1 MADIRVDTIIA
12 GGKIVTSSEV
22 FDAAIAI
29 SDEKIVAIGPD
40 HLLPPADR
48 YIDASGKFVLPGLID
63 CHVHLDR
70 CDSYEL
76 GSIAAAHSGLT
87 TLLPFGT
94 YDVEAEETL
103 PSAINRHREEIE
115 STAVV
120 DFAFHY
126 ILNNRPYILK
136 SLPQALEMG
145 VTSFKM
151 FMSYKKNQIR
161 MCTDDFICQVME
173 TVSKG
178 GGIVQLHC
186 ESGNI
191 IDYLENQLISQ
202 GCVHP
207 TDFPSACPDWAEEEA
222 INRAIKMG
230 NVTNC
235 PVYVVHLST
244 DVGMERI
251 KQAQGQGQ
259 RVWTET
265 CPQYLL
271 LSDEEMAKV
280 GPLAKIGPPLRPKD
294 GPDQPAMWKG
304 LELGYISTIGSDHA
318 PHFKALKQPGWKNIF
333 VNPDGSPVPFG
344 SPGIETLAPLAYS
357 EGVVGRDLPITW
369 LARCMSENPARI
381 FGLYP
386 QKGSLQ
392 VGTDADITII
402 DPQGET
408 VVRAEDHHGNSG
420 FTLYEGWKVNGKPWM
435 TLLRGQILLNQGRL
449 EQKPGYGRFLASG
462 SPTPPSA
469 APSANPHCIRRS

>member
-1 MADIRVDTIIA
+1 MPDIRVDTIIA
-12 GGKIVTSSEV
+12 GGKVVTSSDV

-29 SDEKIVAIGPD
+29 SGEKIAAIGPE

-48 YIDASGKFVLPGLID
+48 YVDASGKFVLPGLID

-136 SLPQALEMG
+136 SLPEALEMG

-151 FMSYKKNQIR
+151 FMSYKKNQVR
-161 MCTDDFICQVME
+161 MCSDDFICEVME
-173 TVSKG
+173 TVSKA

-191 IDYLENQLISQ
+191 IDYLENHLINQ

-230 NVTNC
+230 GVTNC

-244 DVGMERI
+244 HVGMERI
-251 KQAQGQGQ
+251 KQAQAEGQ

-271 LSDEEMAKV
+271 LADEEMAKV

-294 GPDQPAMWKG
+294 GPDRPAMWKG
-304 LELGYISTIGSDHA
+304 LELGYISTLGSDHA
-318 PHFKALKQPGWKNIF
+318 PHFKHLKAPGWKNIF

-344 SPGIETLAPLAYS
+344 SPGIETIAPLAFS
-357 EGVVGRDLPITW
+357 EGVLGRGLPPTW

-381 FGLYP
+381 FGIYP

-392 VGTDADITII
+392 VGTDADVTIL
-402 DPQGET
+402 DPVGET
-408 VVRAEDHHGNSG
+408 IVRAEDHHGNSG

-435 TLLRGQILLNQGRL
+435 TFLRGQILYNQGRL
-449 EQKPGYGRFLASG
+449 EQKPGYGRFLTSG
-462 SPTPPSA
+462 SPTPPLGG
-469 APSANPHCIRRS
+469 PVR

>member
-173 TVSKG
+173 TVSKA

-344 SPGIETLAPLAYS
+344 SPGIETLAPPRLQRRRRRSRPSHHLA
-357 EGVVGRDLPITW
+357 GPLHV
-369 LARCMSENPARI
+369 
-381 FGLYP
+381 
-386 QKGSLQ
+386 
-392 VGTDADITII
+392 
-402 DPQGET
+402 
-408 VVRAEDHHGNSG
+408 
-420 FTLYEGWKVNGKPWM
+420 GKPRPH
-435 TLLRGQILLNQGRL
+435 LRSLPPEGFPPGRHRRRHHHHRPPGRNRRTRRRPPRQLRLHPLRRL
-449 EQKPGYGRFLASG
+449 EGQRQALDDPSPGPSPPKPGPPRAKTRLRTLPRQRQPHA
-462 SPTPPSA
+462 PPRRPRPLTPD
-469 APSANPHCIRRS
+469 

>member
-12 GGKIVTSSEV
+12 GGKIVTSSEI

-94 YDVEAEETL
+94 YDVEAEEPL

-151 FMSYKKNQIR
+151 FMSYKKNRIR

-207 TDFPSACPDWAEEEA
+207 TDFPSACPDWAEGEA

-265 CPQYLL
+265 CPPV
-271 LSDEEMAKV
+271 S
-280 GPLAKIGPPLRPKD
+280 PP
-294 GPDQPAMWKG
+294 
-304 LELGYISTIGSDHA
+304 
-318 PHFKALKQPGWKNIF
+318 
-333 VNPDGSPVPFG
+333 
-344 SPGIETLAPLAYS
+344 
-357 EGVVGRDLPITW
+357 
-369 LARCMSENPARI
+369 
-381 FGLYP
+381 
-386 QKGSLQ
+386 
-392 VGTDADITII
+392 
-402 DPQGET
+402 
-408 VVRAEDHHGNSG
+408 VRRG
-420 FTLYEGWKVNGKPWM
+420 NGK
-435 TLLRGQILLNQGRL
+435 GRPPR
-449 EQKPGYGRFLASG
+449 QNR
-462 SPTPPSA
+462 PTPPSQGRPRPA
-469 APSANPHCIRRS
+469 SHVEGP

>member
-1 MADIRVDTIIA
+1 MAVREPPVFSRRKALPSERPPSLCHPKRANPPILPYNNPKILNHGGHIMADIRVDTIIA

-94 YDVEAEETL
+94 YDVEAEEPL

-251 KQAQGQGQ
+251 KQAQG
-259 RVWTET
+259 R
-265 CPQYLL
+265 
-271 LSDEEMAKV
+271 
-280 GPLAKIGPPLRPKD
+280 GPA
-294 GPDQPAMWKG
+294 G
-304 LELGYISTIGSDHA
+304 LD
-318 PHFKALKQPGWKNIF
+318 
-333 VNPDGSPVPFG
+333 
-344 SPGIETLAPLAYS
+344 
-357 EGVVGRDLPITW
+357 RDLPPV
-369 LARCMSENPARI
+369 SP
-381 FGLYP
+381 P
-386 QKGSLQ
+386 
-392 VGTDADITII
+392 
-402 DPQGET
+402 
-408 VVRAEDHHGNSG
+408 VRRGNG
-420 FTLYEGWKVNGKPWM
+420 
-435 TLLRGQILLNQGRL
+435 QGRSPR
-449 EQKPGYGRFLASG
+449 QDR
-462 SPTPPSA
+462 PTPPA
-469 APSANPHCIRRS
+469 QRRPRPARHVERP

>member
-1 MADIRVDTIIA
+1 MADARVDTIVA
-12 GGKIVTSSEV
+12 GGQVVTSSEIYS
-22 FDAAIAI
+22 AAIAI
-29 SDEKIVAIGPD
+29 DGEKIVASVQRISCPPPIAT
-40 HLLPPADR
+40 LTLP
-48 YIDASGKFVLPGLID
+48 GKFVLPGLID

-87 TLLPFGT
+87 TLIPFGT

-145 VTSFKM
+145 VTSYKM
-151 FMSYKKNQIR
+151 FMTYKKNQIR
-161 MCTDDFICQVME
+161 MCSDDFICQVME

-191 IDYLENQLISQ
+191 IDYLENQLISN

-222 INRAIKMG
+222 INRAVKMG
-230 NVTNC
+230 AVTDC
-235 PVYVVHLST
+235 PVYVVHLSSQ
-244 DVGMERI
+244 VGLERI
-251 KQAQGQGQ
+251 KLAQAQGQ

-280 GPLAKIGPPLRPKD
+280 GPLAKIGPPLRPKTARTSLLC
-294 GPDQPAMWKG
+294 GKAWNWATFPPWAAITRH
-304 LELGYISTIGSDHA
+304 ISRN
-318 PHFKALKQPGWKNIF
+318 LR
-333 VNPDGSPVPFG
+333 SPVGITSLLLPTVAPYPSGPQVSRLWRPWHTAKAWQKEDFPSLG
-344 SPGIETLAPLAYS
+344 SRGACRKTRPASSASIRK
-357 EGVVGRDLPITW
+357 RDLCRW
-369 LARCMSENPARI
+369 A
-381 FGLYP
+381 
-386 QKGSLQ
+386 
-392 VGTDADITII
+392 
-402 DPQGET
+402 
-408 VVRAEDHHGNSG
+408 
-420 FTLYEGWKVNGKPWM
+420 
-435 TLLRGQILLNQGRL
+435 
-449 EQKPGYGRFLASG
+449 
-462 SPTPPSA
+462 PTPTLPS
-469 APSANPHCIRRS
+469 STRTMT